1 VQIFQLPARFSAKL
15 HSLNRKI
22 LFAKEQRPMN
32 QSSVLLGFQDQS
44 QMWIIIGVVIV
55 LLFFVVAIV
64 VIGLVIFFI
73 MRKRSKARAAAAV
86 AELQMSSAPAPE
98 AVAYSEPVAAA
109 MPEAAP
115 AYDLA
120 APAAEAPA
128 PAPME
133 EIRADV
139 AEPVPASAPAPD
151 SGSMEF
157 DPSRTVAI
165 TRENTVTI
173 SYGYITFVSGVLAGE
188 RFEVDPEGTYIGR
201 ESSLSQIVVADPR
214 ISKRHLW
221 IGVKDGR
228 VKIVDQ
234 DSRNGTFVND
244 PKSERITEAALSNG
258 DTVILG
264 ESDVARFEYQ
274 T

>member
-1 VQIFQLPARFSAKL
+1 
-15 HSLNRKI
+15 
-22 LFAKEQRPMN
+22 
-32 QSSVLLGFQDQS
+32 
-44 QMWIIIGVVIV
+44 MWIIIGVVLV
-55 LLFFVVAIV
+55 LLFFIVAIV
-64 VIGLVIFFI
+64 VIGLVIFFV
-73 MRKRSKARAAAAV
+73 MRKRKKAQAA
-86 AELQMSSAPAPE
+86 SAPAQISNELAQPAAGYYE
-98 AVAYSEPVAAA
+98 GAAAA
-109 MPEAAP
+109 MPEAAVAVDVPPP
-115 AYDLA
+115 AYESA
-120 APAAEAPA
+120 T
-128 PAPME
+128 PME

-139 AEPVPASAPAPD
+139 AEAPPTPLPDAASLD
-151 SGSMEF
+151 F

-173 SYGYITFVSGVLAGE
+173 SYGYIKFVSGVLSGE
-188 RFEVDPEGTYIGR
+188 QFVVEPEGTYIGR
-201 ESSLSQIVVADPR
+201 ESSLAQIVVADPR

-244 PKSERITEAALSNG
+244 PKSERVTEAVLNSG

>member
-1 VQIFQLPARFSAKL
+1 
-15 HSLNRKI
+15 
-22 LFAKEQRPMN
+22 MN
-32 QSSVLLGFQDQS
+32 QSSILLGFQDLPTV
-44 QMWIIIGVVIV
+44 WIIIIVVVV
-55 LLFFVVAIV
+55 LLFLVVAV
-64 VIGLVIFFI
+64 VIIGLVIFFM
-73 MRKRSKARAAAAV
+73 MRKRKKAQAAAAV
-86 AELQMSSAPAPE
+86 SELQMSSGPATSE
-98 AVAYSEPVAAA
+98 AVAYSEAAPAA
-109 MPEAAP
+109 MPEAQA
-115 AYDLA
+115 AYDV
-120 APAAEAPA
+120 PA
-128 PAPME
+128 PAVEPPTPME

-139 AEPVPASAPAPD
+139 AEVAPAPAPASD
-151 SGSMEF
+151 SGSVEF

-188 RFEVDPEGTYIGR
+188 RFEVEPEGTYIGR
-201 ESSLSQIVVADPR
+201 EGSLSQIVVSDPR

>member
-1 VQIFQLPARFSAKL
+1 MSQNP
-15 HSLNRKI
+15 I
-22 LFAKEQRPMN
+22 LF
-32 QSSVLLGFQDQS
+32 GFQDVDNS
-44 QMWIIIGVVIV
+44 MWIIIGVVLV

-73 MRKRSKARAAAAV
+73 MRKRKKAQAAAAL
-86 AELQMSSAPAPE
+86 AGLPGELPPGEPAAGYYQE
-98 AVAYSEPVAAA
+98 AAAA
-109 MPEAAP
+109 MPEAAVGVDVPPP
-115 AYDLA
+115 AYESA
-120 APAAEAPA
+120 T
-128 PAPME
+128 PME

-139 AEPVPASAPAPD
+139 AEAPPAPSPD
-151 SGSMEF
+151 AAALDF

-173 SYGYITFVSGVLAGE
+173 SYGYIKFVSGVLAGE
-188 RFEVDPEGTYIGR
+188 QFVVEPEGTYIGR
-201 ESSLSQIVVADPR
+201 ESSLAQIVVSDPR

-244 PKSERITEAALSNG
+244 PKSDGITEAVLNSG

>member
-1 VQIFQLPARFSAKL
+1 
-15 HSLNRKI
+15 
-22 LFAKEQRPMN
+22 MN
-32 QSSVLLGFQDQS
+32 QSSVLLGFQDDS
-44 QMWIIIGVVIV
+44 SMWIIIGVVIV
-55 LLFFVVAIV
+55 LLFVVVAIV
-64 VIGLVIFFI
+64 VIGLVIFFV
-73 MRKRSKARAAAAV
+73 MRKRSKAQAAAAV
-86 AELQMSSAPAPE
+86 ADLQMSGGAAPE
-98 AVAYSEPVAAA
+98 VMAYSEPAPAA

-115 AYDLA
+115 VYDVP
-120 APAAEAPA
+120 APVAEA

-139 AEPVPASAPAPD
+139 AEALPASTPAPD

-173 SYGYITFVSGVLAGE
+173 SYGYITFVSGVLSGE
-188 RFEVDPEGTYIGR
+188 RFEVEPDGTYIGR

-234 DSRNGTFVND
+234 DSRNGTFLND

-258 DTVILG
+258 DTVIMG